1 MEINV
6 DENQNESQ
14 TVILSLTIMRLLC
27 QVSPLQHT
35 TLKKINND
43 IDMYNKSNDQ
53 ALENIRQDLIILKS
67 SPKNKI
73 ESCLNNATLRINTN
87 LKATDKDNFNPK
99 MF

>member
-1 MEINV
+1 
-6 DENQNESQ
+6 
-14 TVILSLTIMRLLC
+14 
-27 QVSPLQHT
+27 
-35 TLKKINND
+35 
-43 IDMYNKSNDQ
+43 MYNKSNDQ

-99 MF
+99 IFEVFPGLGSDVLSAENIPVTEYTAINTTIRIPQASTPK